1 MLVLSGFRCRSRGR
15 FVPAHLHSNRT
26 SPCEAC
32 SGSPTFSGGGEH
44 VLTRDTYSHV
54 ETFTAPFVPML
65 LVPTAERAWPSGLV
79 RRLRVEKLGA
89 PEGRSVSL
97 ALKGRPEKVSVHPG
111 STCSLP
117 GFTEV
122 LEELA
127 ASPRFRG
134 RFLGYSLMILQE
146 SSALGGACIG
156 ARAIGAAI
164 KIDYKANVKV
174 FYQHT
179 F

>member
-1 MLVLSGFRCRSRGR
+1 MPARLHPGR
-15 FVPAHLHSNRT
+15 T
-26 SPCEAC
+26 GPCETYSSSA
-32 SGSPTFSGGGEH
+32 TFGGGGENSLTLGTDAH
-44 VLTRDTYSHV
+44 VKTLTTPIASV
-54 ETFTAPFVPML
+54 TVVSAE
-65 LVPTAERAWPSGLV
+65 ERAGPSGLV
-79 RRLRVEKLGA
+79 CGLSVEKLGA

-97 ALKGRPEKVSVHPG
+97 ELKPCPKKCDSPPQFNL
-111 STCSLP
+111 CFLP

-127 ASPRFRG
+127 ASPPFRG
-134 RFLGYSLMILQE
+134 RFLGYRLMILQQ

-156 ARAIGAAI
+156 ARGVGATI